1 MNTKEFM
8 NQLNKVQELM
18 DLEKYKEAIILLDK
32 LKEIEKNSNLNYDIT
47 HRLYQLD
54 SNSRSLYNQQII
66 LKQLSNI
73 SKMNY
78 SISFHEL
85 NQVLKEK
92 NKLELSNDIL
102 RREVEILILRNLL
115 TCRIDGERLVF

>member
-102 RREVEILILRNLL
+102 RREIEILILRNLL